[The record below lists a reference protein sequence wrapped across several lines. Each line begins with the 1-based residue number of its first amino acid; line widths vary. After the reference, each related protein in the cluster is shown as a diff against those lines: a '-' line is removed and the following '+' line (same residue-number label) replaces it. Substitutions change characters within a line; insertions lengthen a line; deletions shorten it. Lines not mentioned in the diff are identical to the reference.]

1 MADVTLLERMKI
13 QAEVLVPMVK
23 AFQKEVGEEW
33 AKTIARDALRSWFME
48 VGKQIGQGEGTP
60 AEKIAAAMP
69 MASAGDAHDIDVL
82 KQTPDAF
89 EFNVT
94 RCRYA
99 QFYQELN
106 EPELGFLL
114 VCSGDY
120 PLTEGLSPDLEL
132 TRTQT
137 IMQGASYCDF
147 RWRMKGKT
155 RQPG

>member
-23 AFQKEVGEEW
+23 AFQKEVGEER
-33 AKTIARDALRSWFME
+33 ANTIARDALRSWFME
-48 VGKQIGQGEGTP
+48 VGKQIGQGPGTP

-69 MASAGDAHDIDVL
+69 MASAGDAHDVTVL

-137 IMQGASYCDF
+137 IMQGASHCDF
-147 RWRMKGKT
+147 RWRMKEKENAK
-155 RQPG
+155 

>member
-1 MADVTLLERMKI
+1 MMPATRS
-13 QAEVLVPMVK
+13 VL
-23 AFQKEVGEEW
+23 
-33 AKTIARDALRSWFME
+33 
-48 VGKQIGQGEGTP
+48 
-60 AEKIAAAMP
+60 P
-69 MASAGDAHDIDVL
+69 MASAGDAHDVTVL

-137 IMQGASYCDF
+137 IMQGASHCDF
-147 RWRMKGKT
+147 RWRMKEKENAK
-155 RQPG
+155 